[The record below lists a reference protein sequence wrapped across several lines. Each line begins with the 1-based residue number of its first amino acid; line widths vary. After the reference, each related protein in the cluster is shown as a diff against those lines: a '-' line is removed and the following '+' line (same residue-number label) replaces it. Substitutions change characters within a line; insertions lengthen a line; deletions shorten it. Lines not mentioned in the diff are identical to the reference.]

1 MLSSPN
7 LENSNLNAIH
17 KDIAA
22 MTPTQRYAFE
32 QRLEDEYVSGE
43 LTWSSKKRD
52 ILHTWMDLL
61 YYYVSPTKSVVSYI
75 RNRLKLRGVPRSGLE
90 YVTEVA
96 VDDEHGNY
104 AKYKDPDYDHSDS
117 MKTTGKPVERASIFE
132 DFEDLAKATLS
143 PEELDRRSQAE
154 LFEIISKE
162 VRFYKGL
169 KTKITD
175 RVELLRAIAKR
186 HNVKI
191 SDFEKLSADIPPE
204 HFHGQSEMYYS
215 AEGFENEYLK
225 MAKSWKDIK
234 QMIYYFRP
242 SPEVAKRSTQ
252 LYEQFKQSE
261 LLNLQAANMVL
272 IKAYQNILTPISDAK
287 WGTSLSGWFKI
298 GRDQQV
304 NYGSNGAG
312 VKNSIPTG
320 YYVTKE
326 YRDGRKELITY
337 DRPWTKE
344 QVSDNM
350 EEKLI
355 KLALIQTTA
364 NKIEKANM
372 NWINNTHLVEIM
384 NEDGKQE

>member
-61 YYYVSPTKSVVSYI
+61 YYYVSPTKSICGYI
-75 RNRLKLRGVPRSGLE
+75 KNRLKLRGVPRSGLE

-96 VDDEHGNY
+96 IDDEQGNTYY
-104 AKYKDPDYDHSDS
+104 AKYKDPDYDHSDA
-117 MKTTGKPVERASIFE
+117 KTTGKPVVQERASIFE
-132 DFEDLAKATLS
+132 DFDDLAKETLA

-169 KTKITD
+169 KTKMTD
-175 RVELLRAIAKR
+175 RVELLRNVAKN

-225 MAKSWKDIK
+225 MAKS
-234 QMIYYFRP
+234 
-242 SPEVAKRSTQ
+242 
-252 LYEQFKQSE
+252 
-261 LLNLQAANMVL
+261 
-272 IKAYQNILTPISDAK
+272 
-287 WGTSLSGWFKI
+287 
-298 GRDQQV
+298 
-304 NYGSNGAG
+304 
-312 VKNSIPTG
+312 
-320 YYVTKE
+320 
-326 YRDGRKELITY
+326 
-337 DRPWTKE
+337 
-344 QVSDNM
+344 
-350 EEKLI
+350 
-355 KLALIQTTA
+355 
-364 NKIEKANM
+364 
-372 NWINNTHLVEIM
+372 
-384 NEDGKQE
+384 

>member
-7 LENSNLNAIH
+7 LENSNFNAIH

-32 QRLEDEYVSGE
+32 QRLEDEYVTGE
-43 LTWSSKKRD
+43 LSWSSKKKD
-52 ILHTWMDLL
+52 ILHTWADLL
-61 YYYVSPTKSVVSYI
+61 YYYVIPTDSICAYI
-75 RNRLKLRGVPRSGLE
+75 KNRLKLRGVSHSGLQ
-90 YVTEVA
+90 YVHEVM
-96 VDDEHGNY
+96 VDDY
-104 AKYKDPDYDHSDS
+104 AKYKDPDYDHTSE
-117 MKTTGKPVERASIFE
+117 GKPSKASIFE
-132 DFEDLAKATLS
+132 DFDDLAKATLS
-143 PEELDRRSQAE
+143 PEELDRRSPAE

-169 KTKITD
+169 KTKMTD
-175 RVELLRAIAKR
+175 RVELLRNVAKK

-204 HFHGQSEMYYS
+204 YFHGQSEMYYS

-261 LLNLQAANMVL
+261 LSNLQAANMVL

-287 WGTSLSGWFKI
+287 WGTSLSGWLKI
-298 GRDQQV
+298 GRDQQI

-344 QVSDNM
+344 QVGDNM

-355 KLALIQTTA
+355 KLALIQVTA

-384 NEDGKQE
+384 KGESEEK